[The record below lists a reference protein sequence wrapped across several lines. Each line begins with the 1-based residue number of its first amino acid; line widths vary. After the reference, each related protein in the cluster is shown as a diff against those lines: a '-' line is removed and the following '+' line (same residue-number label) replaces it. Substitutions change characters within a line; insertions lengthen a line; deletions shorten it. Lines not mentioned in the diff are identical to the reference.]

1 MADLTSA
8 LEGLHSG
15 VRILLAAVDAAAPFW
30 TVPRAPGEWSPSQ
43 VAEHVARIMEESAN
57 VAAGLPSRFPTVPAV
72 LRPIGRVL
80 VFKRILRRKSFL
92 KMKTGEGFDPPG
104 GPATP
109 AQARERLEGAL
120 NKFDKACRSRAEAG
134 QKVSSTIFG
143 PVPVTDFVTF
153 QELHVRHH
161 IPQVSAPRQEG

>member
-8 LEGLHSG
+8 LEGVHSG
-15 VRILLAAVDAAAPFW
+15 VHSLLAAVDAAAPFW
-30 TVPRAPGEWSPSQ
+30 TVPRAPGKWSPSQ

-57 VAAGLPSRFPTVPAV
+57 VAAGVPSKFPTVPSI
-72 LRPIGRVL
+72 LRPITRVL

-92 KMKTGEGFDPPG
+92 KMKTGGGFDPPN
-104 GPATP
+104 GPATA
-109 AQARERLEGAL
+109 AQAHERLEDAL
-120 NKFDKACRSRAEAG
+120 NKFDEACRSRAQAG

-143 PVPVTDFVTF
+143 PVSVADFVRF

-161 IPQVSAPRQEG
+161 IPQISAQR